1 MKITSIF
8 WTALA
13 AITLAAASVADDVPH
28 VSHLTDD
35 SGGRVPLKTMIPAYP
50 EIARRDR
57 IEGQVRVCFNVDRKG
72 KPFRISVRKSTNRL
86 FERPSMRAIR
96 ASTYKPLPPDK
107 KPSGIKTCRTF
118 RFYLE
123 PDVDDD
129 AQ

>member
-1 MKITSIF
+1 MKISSMI

-13 AITLAAASVADDVPH
+13 AITLAAVSVADSVPR

-35 SGGRVPLKTMIPAYP
+35 SGDRVPLTTMIPAYP

-57 IEGQVRVCFNVDRKG
+57 IEGEVQVCFNVDRKG
-72 KPFRISVRKSTNRL
+72 KPYRVSVRKSTSRV
-86 FERPSMRAIR
+86 FERPAMRAIG
-96 ASTYKPLPPDK
+96 ASTYKPLPSGE

-118 RFYLE
+118 RFHLE
-123 PDVDDD
+123 PDVADD

>member
-1 MKITSIF
+1 MKISSMI

-13 AITLAAASVADDVPH
+13 AITLAVASVADDVPR

-35 SGGRVPLKTMIPAYP
+35 SGDRVPLKTMIPAYP

-57 IEGQVRVCFNVDRKG
+57 IEGEVQVCFNVDRKG
-72 KPFRISVRKSTNRL
+72 KPYRISVRKSTNRV
-86 FERPSMRAIR
+86 FERPAMRAIR
-96 ASTYKPLPPDK
+96 ASTYKAVPPDE

-118 RFYLE
+118 RFHLE
-123 PDVDDD
+123 PDAVDD